1 MKPIVDGARRGFAV
15 ASAETGYL
23 DKWQRAEL
31 GMAAV
36 AGEPAQIERVL
47 DGIERFVHSFPE
59 VEVVAVDRTLT
70 GFDDG

>member
-1 MKPIVDGARRGFAV
+1 
-15 ASAETGYL
+15 
-23 DKWQRAEL
+23 
-31 GMAAV
+31 MAAV